1 LTEYMLIHY
10 NFNVWD
16 YPDVGG
22 FIQMIKKMM
31 KMRIQKRLLNSS
43 IMTSAITMVAAVL
56 ALAVIL
62 YATSRYSHVL
72 TYYAFPQADVG
83 HAMTTLADVQSCTRG
98 AIGFETQAL
107 IDEMVEE
114 HDTKK
119 AELET
124 HIEAIRGTITTEA
137 EEKIMERV
145 DAYIKGYF
153 EFDEKAITTGATTDK
168 DLQKQAQSQIGGLE
182 REYERAFKELE
193 SLLDTKVKLAT
204 DAKKQIYVT
213 TSILLVVVAV
223 FIVASAIIATKLS
236 KKITKSITEPI
247 DQLIDRMA
255 TFAEG
260 DISSPF
266 PEHDVD
272 DEIADMLKAVG
283 KTTTKLQLIFTD
295 LEQLLGMMADSNFNI
310 TTSCEEEY
318 TGEYQN
324 LLLAIRQMNRQMDGT
339 LKNVREAAIAVSS
352 GAGNLADASQSLA
365 EGATDQ
371 AASVEEMQATIDEI
385 TTALERT
392 AAEVNSS
399 VEKAENCAN
408 EAEKSRHEMESMM
421 AAMNRISEA
430 SQKIG
435 NIIAELEDIASQTN
449 LLSLNA
455 SIEAARAGEAGL
467 GFAVVADEI
476 RKLAEQSAN
485 SAINSRALI
494 EQSITEVNNG
504 NKAAQR
510 TSEVLLSVVDS
521 IHEIAESSREISAS
535 ATHQAQAME
544 QANAGIE
551 RISEVVQANSA
562 TAEEASATSEELSAE
577 AISME
582 ELVNQFTLR
591 A

>member
-1 LTEYMLIHY
+1 ML
-10 NFNVWD
+10 
-16 YPDVGG
+16 
-22 FIQMIKKMM
+22 KKMM

-43 IMTSAITMVAAVL
+43 IMSSAIIMVASVM

-72 TYYAFPQADVG
+72 TYYAFPQEDVG
-83 HAMTTLADVQSCTRG
+83 HAMTALADMQSCTRG
-98 AIGFETQAL
+98 AIGYEMQAL
-107 IDEMVEE
+107 IDKMVEE
-114 HDTKK
+114 HDTRKADLDSYIKEIKK
-119 AELET
+119 
-124 HIEAIRGTITTEA
+124 TITTDA
-137 EEKIMERV
+137 ERKIIERV
-145 DAYIKGYF
+145 DTYLSSFF
-153 EFDEKAITTGATTDK
+153 EFDAQTIALGATTDK
-168 DLQKQAQSQIGGLE
+168 EMQKQAQAMAVAEME
-182 REYERAFKELE
+182 REYDRAFKELE
-193 SLLDTKVKLAT
+193 NLMDVKVNLGT
-204 DAKKQIYVT
+204 EAKQQIYVT
-213 TSILLVVVAV
+213 TSILILVVVA
-223 FIVASAIIATKLS
+223 FIIASGIVATKLS
-236 KKITKSITEPI
+236 QKITKTITQPI
-247 DQLIDRMA
+247 DQLVERMSG
-255 TFAEG
+255 FAAG

-266 PEHDVD
+266 PEYDVD
-272 DEIADMLKAVG
+272 DEIADMLKAVA
-283 KTTTKLQLIFTD
+283 KTTTKLQAIFAD
-295 LEQLLGMMADSNFNI
+295 LERLFELMAEGNFDI
-310 TTSCEEEY
+310 ATSCEEEY
-318 TGEYQN
+318 VGEYQN
-324 LLLAIRQMNRQMDGT
+324 LLLAIRQMNHHMDGT
-339 LKNVREAAIAVSS
+339 LKNVREAAMAVSS

-392 AAEVNSS
+392 AANVNAS
-399 VEKAENCAN
+399 VEKAEACAG
-408 EAEKSRHEMESMM
+408 EAEKSRHEMDTMM
-421 AAMNRISEA
+421 EAMNRISEA

-494 EQSITEVNNG
+494 EQSIAEVNNG

-510 TSEVLLSVVDS
+510 TSQVLLGVVSS
-521 IHEIAESSREISAS
+521 IHEIAESSREISES
-535 ATHQAQAME
+535 AAQQAQAME